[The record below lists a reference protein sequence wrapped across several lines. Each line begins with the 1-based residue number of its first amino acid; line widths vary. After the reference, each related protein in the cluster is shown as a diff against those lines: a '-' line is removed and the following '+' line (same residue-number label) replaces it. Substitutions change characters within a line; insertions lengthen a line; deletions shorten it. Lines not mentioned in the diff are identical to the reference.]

1 VWFIL
6 RHCSAAHAEAVV
18 DGFDAQELF
27 DTTADAETAAA
38 FGNAMVTLAAADA
51 QDGLGERAAGDG
63 VRGGALSDGLLG
75 L

>member
-6 RHCSAAHAEAVV
+6 RNVLAAHAEAVV

-38 FGNAMVTLAAADA
+38 FGNAMVALPAADA